1 MYQPPGSPV
10 QFGAITLPGL
20 QLPRSSGGMPAGQT
34 ITPLPAP
41 ISVAQTGQRGSVQ
54 QFPTSPLM
62 GQSANN
68 PLFRPG
74 QPVSTTA
81 GFTPIGV
88 NQPPVT
94 PMVGVDD
101 DSSDRK
107 TALSTLLYQYGK
119 PTVDRLINLRLV
131 NGEYLIQ
138 NITFVDNFTEM
149 VSHIGLEQTIDTIV
163 NGSGTVGKGTVL
175 IEGKVEFPDVR
186 VPVDNYGK
194 PLRSMT
200 RLGQSETTPGIQ
212 TNWESPSDP
221 FVLAN
226 TPYLERMQR
235 TFITTTESG
244 RIKTSVKGGALCPNC
259 QSDNTFFRLDQLR
272 SADEPV
278 TAIYKC
284 KNCGRT
290 WKKG

>member
-41 ISVAQTGQRGSVQ
+41 ISVAQTGQRGPVQ

-119 PTVDRLINLRLV
+119 P
-131 NGEYLIQ
+131 
-138 NITFVDNFTEM
+138 
-149 VSHIGLEQTIDTIV
+149 
-163 NGSGTVGKGTVL
+163 
-175 IEGKVEFPDVR
+175 
-186 VPVDNYGK
+186 
-194 PLRSMT
+194 LRSMT
-200 RLGQSETTPGIQ
+200 RLGHSETTPGIQ